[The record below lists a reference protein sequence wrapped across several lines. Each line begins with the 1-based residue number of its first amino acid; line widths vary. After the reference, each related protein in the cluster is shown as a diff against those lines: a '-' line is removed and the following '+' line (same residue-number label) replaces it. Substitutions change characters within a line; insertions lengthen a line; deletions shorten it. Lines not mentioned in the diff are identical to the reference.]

1 MDFEKLAKEIYD
13 KKVKGKLSPKLL
25 EHYASK
31 LLAGTYEGYGTT
43 LADSAISPEDK
54 SLLETLSIN
63 VYQFSGAKSYHE
75 LIEYNELL
83 LNEKG
88 EIRPWS
94 EYVKLARQ
102 IHETYNVHYLSTEYQ
117 HAVNTSLMIKRWNT
131 QWEERETFPYLRYEA
146 VLDDRTRDEHARLSG
161 TVKLITDSF
170 WNTYYPP
177 LGWNCRCE
185 VVQSALASKEELE
198 KETPALDIP
207 KPFQNNPAKIKAVFA
222 KDMPYF
228 EHMPEKDKKLL
239 SVKNLAH
246 VTGNPLLKKLAKK
259 SK

>member
-54 SLLETLSIN
+54 SLLKILSVN

-88 EIRPWS
+88 DIRPWG

-117 HAVNTSLMIKRWNT
+117 HAVNTSLMIKRWNNF
-131 QWEERETFPYLRYEA
+131 WEERDTFPILTYEATLDERTEESHALLHGIKRRITDPFWDVYFPPLRY
-146 VLDDRTRDEHARLSG
+146 R
-161 TVKLITDSF
+161 
-170 WNTYYPP
+170 
-177 LGWNCRCE
+177 CRCE
-185 VVQSALASKEELE
+185 TTQTNEATEDELNKEVPLI
-198 KETPALDIP
+198 DIP
-207 KPFQNNPAKIKAVFA
+207 APFRNNPAKIKAVFA
-222 KDMPYF
+222 KEWPYF

-246 VTGNPLLKKLAKK
+246 ITGNPLLKKLAKK